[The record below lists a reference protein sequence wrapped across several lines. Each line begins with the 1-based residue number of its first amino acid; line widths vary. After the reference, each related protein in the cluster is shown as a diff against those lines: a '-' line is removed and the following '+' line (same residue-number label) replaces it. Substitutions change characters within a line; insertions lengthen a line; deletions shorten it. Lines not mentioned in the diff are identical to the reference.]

1 MADLEKAIR
10 GLECCST
17 YDDYSRKSC
26 RECPYNEPDGK
37 RSCKLH
43 QMRVDAITLLKAQKP
58 RVMTLEEVL
67 SFDSAIYMDEA
78 QNTVCLKM
86 LYCYE
91 VGRETYDHGY
101 TFVDSDGDR
110 IYYPA
115 KGFNKTWRCWTS
127 RPTDEQRAAT
137 PWSEPP
143 KEES

>member
-1 MADLEKAIR
+1 MADWYRKENGEIDREKVIDELER
-10 GLECCST
+10 DLV
-17 YDDYSRKSC
+17 R
-26 RECPYNEPDGK
+26 EPDEQTHIIGTFD
-37 RSCKLH
+37 REAVEGALE
-43 QMRVDAITLLKAQKP
+43 LLKALEP

-91 VGRETYDHGY
+91 VGRGTYDHGY

-115 KGFNKTWRCWTS
+115 KDFNKTWRCWTS
-127 RPTDEQRAAT
+127 RPTNEQRKAVK
-137 PWSEPP
+137 WE
-143 KEES
+143 